1 LFRED
6 WIEPVFYVSSA
17 CHKWFNSILMCC
29 DLSTYDQYLLDITEQ
44 TQLSQSQKSTF
55 TVLRSVLAPFEKK

>member
-1 LFRED
+1 
-6 WIEPVFYVSSA
+6 
-17 CHKWFNSILMCC
+17 MCC